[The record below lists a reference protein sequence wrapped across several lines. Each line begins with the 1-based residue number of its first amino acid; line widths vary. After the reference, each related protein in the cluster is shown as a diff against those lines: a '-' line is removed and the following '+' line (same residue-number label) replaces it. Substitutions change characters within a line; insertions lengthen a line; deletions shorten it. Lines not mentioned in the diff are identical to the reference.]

1 MRGPAC
7 NWWAKLTPFS
17 LQADALVLTRDQRT
31 LSGTVRVD
39 FTFGKPVQNAHVK
52 LSVVQNSAAAY
63 GRPVVMDGTDGGP
76 SGGGL
81 GTVVATVT
89 GKTDSKGAMAFVA
102 PLSHCEEDYY
112 AYSYGPPVQQQQQP
126 CVMHGW
132 RSESVVVVAPPRDS
146 DLLCWGPRNKY
157 SLWRFPIE
165 NISFGPG
172 EMPAWGSE
180 PRAQVVA
187 AVTEPATREVQ
198 TGESPAL
205 GVSPAGGAAVRA
217 EVTGPPLMHVGVP
230 FDVTARARPGRLSAL
245 GVSHSK

>member
-89 GKTDSKGAMAFVA
+89 GKTDSKGAMGQR
-102 PLSHCEEDYY
+102 D
-112 AYSYGPPVQQQQQP
+112 GRPPARWWNTTQ
-126 CVMHGW
+126 
-132 RSESVVVVAPPRDS
+132 R
-146 DLLCWGPRNKY
+146 
-157 SLWRFPIE
+157 
-165 NISFGPG
+165 
-172 EMPAWGSE
+172 
-180 PRAQVVA
+180 
-187 AVTEPATREVQ
+187 
-198 TGESPAL
+198 
-205 GVSPAGGAAVRA
+205 VRA
-217 EVTGPPLMHVGVP
+217 CPQTQG
-230 FDVTARARPGRLSAL
+230 
-245 GVSHSK
+245 